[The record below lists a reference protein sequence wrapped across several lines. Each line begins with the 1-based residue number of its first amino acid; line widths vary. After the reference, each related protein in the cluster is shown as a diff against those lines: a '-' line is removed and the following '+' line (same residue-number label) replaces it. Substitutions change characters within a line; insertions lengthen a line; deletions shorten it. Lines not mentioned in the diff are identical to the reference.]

1 MSFNRVIS
9 DTGLRLGPVR
19 FSYANVFRPRTNDD
33 GTPGKYSLCVII
45 PKSDTEAYNMLKKA
59 YEAAVALGKTTK
71 WNGRVPSKVAL
82 PIHDGDDE
90 RPDAEAFKNC
100 WYFNCSSKNVGVAVG
115 LNNVIKTEDG
125 QPLGGGRSAEA
136 DFGDMAD

>member
-90 RPDAEAFKNC
+90 RPDDEDREEEKENRVDDLANPDRDFAGAE
-100 WYFNCSSKNVGVAVG
+100 
-115 LNNVIKTEDG
+115 
-125 QPLGGGRSAEA
+125 
-136 DFGDMAD
+136 